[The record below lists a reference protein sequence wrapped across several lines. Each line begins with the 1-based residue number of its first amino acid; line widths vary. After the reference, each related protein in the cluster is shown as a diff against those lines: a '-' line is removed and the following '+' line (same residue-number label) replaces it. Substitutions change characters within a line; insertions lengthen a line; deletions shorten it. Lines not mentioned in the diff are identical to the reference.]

1 MTSAELAFQ
10 LGARTGY
17 IDRHRPLLIQI
28 QITLFLVGI
37 FFYVSGVTWPG
48 VFQEST
54 WGSLAYE
61 RPAWFWGA
69 VNAVSAMITAMGLI
83 KPVKNW
89 MIVSGAALQVLQFG
103 AITVSCFT
111 YGGDKG
117 IGLYA
122 MALMV
127 LHCKM
132 TYEAARNL

>member
-10 LGARTGY
+10 LGSRTSY
-17 IDRHRPLLIQI
+17 IDRHRPLLIQV
-28 QITLFLVGI
+28 QVALFLVGL

-83 KPVKNW
+83 RPVKNW
-89 MIVSGAALQVLQFG
+89 MIVCGAVLQVCQFG
-103 AITVSCFT
+103 AITTSCMA

-122 MALMV
+122 AALLV

-132 TYEAARNL
+132 IYEAARG